1 MMNISSAFNRSAW
14 YPRAYGVCSHSM
26 LARRSRAFKNKGF
39 RTEDLLKGRARK
51 QNPPICNHCI
61 NRNQSSERCFIIW
74 RLRVIHDKLRSLPD
88 SDIAYISYAL
98 VIPITREEFTRW
110 LPSATQNTWVQQE
123 ELINKREEG
132 GKKSNILSL
141 SRSKQL
147 HLQKSEFVGIVS
159 VCSVGFFPFE

>member
-132 GKKSNILSL
+132 EKNPIFCLCLVPNSYTYRRASL
-141 SRSKQL
+141 WALFQ
-147 HLQKSEFVGIVS
+147 S
-159 VCSVGFFPFE
+159 VQWGFFPFE